1 MIRRN
6 RIDKDAL
13 HDAFEHILSKANKNG
28 SIVSFSVACA
38 IVRAMLGE
46 DWFDRYV
53 LPEGKKSF
61 FTVDESSALQ
71 LDMSLYRISQKV
83 AKVQIG
89 REMVVAEKSGPWM
102 RVYANTDIEEQ
113 HSDRD
118 TPMIGAD
125 EATPPIS
132 GRWRPRASWKKPH
145 PTEIRF

>member
-71 LDMSLYRISQKV
+71 LDMSLYRIIHLGELLYNLQH
-83 AKVQIG
+83 IG
-89 REMVVAEKSGPWM
+89 GFDECIERLRSGDLESTFAEL
-102 RVYANTDIEEQ
+102 DF
-113 HSDRD
+113 
-118 TPMIGAD
+118 
-125 EATPPIS
+125 
-132 GRWRPRASWKKPH
+132 GRMLCLNNV
-145 PTEIRF
+145 TFQYV